1 MSFQD
6 WMLKPVLLKNLIR
19 CAAESVIS
27 ECTDICGLSY
37 LACDLRRFECLLIF
51 SVATQRHLEQG

>member
-1 MSFQD
+1 
-6 WMLKPVLLKNLIR
+6 MLKPVLLKNLIR

-27 ECTDICGLSY
+27 ECTDICGLCY